1 MITLLSVEFSE
12 VDKRSLVVKF
22 IETMNMQTIQKPTR
36 DNAFSMLKAKSSNKK
51 GKSGC
56 TMTKS
61 MSTGKGDTS
70 GCEKLNRPLHSS
82 PTEAVN
88 RSVQSE
94 LDLPILRKMSVNIRL
109 SQPIRFEPV
118 EDNNGFI

>member
-1 MITLLSVEFSE
+1 
-12 VDKRSLVVKF
+12 
-22 IETMNMQTIQKPTR
+22 
-36 DNAFSMLKAKSSNKK
+36 
-51 GKSGC
+51 
-56 TMTKS
+56 MTKS

>member
-1 MITLLSVEFSE
+1 LITLLSVEFSE

-56 TMTKS
+56 TMTKA
-61 MSTGKGDTS
+61 MSTGKEDTS
-70 GCEKLNRPLHSS
+70 DCQKLNRPLHSN
-82 PTEAVN
+82 PTDVLKQ
-88 RSVQSE
+88 SGQSE
-94 LDLPILRKMSVNIRL
+94 LDFPILRKMSVNIRL
-109 SQPIRFEPV
+109 TQPIRFEPV
-118 EDNNGFI
+118 EDKNGFI